1 VAARIPLDVDLE
13 DRLLYG
19 LTPLRFG
26 YLAVAGV
33 AALMI
38 WSAHGPPMAL
48 RIALALLVLGIGAGL
63 AWARWHDRAIDDW
76 LVDLAIFTFRNYQI
90 EFQRP
95 IRPRP
100 SIRPARQPARDR
112 PARPD
117 PGRPLTVAVT
127 AQQPGAGSRSIA
139 VELAVTLAHQGDR
152 VALVDHF
159 KPPGVVPRLT
169 SPLPAGLSIATPLDR
184 TSGPDP
190 DWTVRVLPPGEPVGM
205 PDLAILISEDHAT
218 PAGAN
223 GWHRFKVVMNRG
235 PGGNGCLPFDP
246 ELPAAQTAG
255 TALGIRC
262 PEAPFSQAIG
272 RLAASI
278 RQDLER

>member
-1 VAARIPLDVDLE
+1 MPARIPLDVDLE

-38 WSAHGPPMAL
+38 WSAQGPPLVL
-48 RIALALLVLGIGAGL
+48 RISLALLLLGIGAGL
-63 AWARWHDRAIDDW
+63 AWARWHDRALDDW
-76 LVDLAIFTFRNYQI
+76 LVDLAVFMIRNYQV
-90 EFQRP
+90 EVGRPTRPQPSVRPDRPPARAHPAQPDPQRP
-95 IRPRP
+95 V
-100 SIRPARQPARDR
+100 
-112 PARPD
+112 
-117 PGRPLTVAVT
+117 TVAVT
-127 AQQPGAGSRSIA
+127 ADQPGAGSRSIA
-139 VELAVTLAHQGDR
+139 IELAVTLAREGDR

-159 KPPGVVPRLT
+159 KPPGLVPRLT
-169 SPLPAGLSIATPLDR
+169 SQLPAGLTIATPLDR
-184 TSGPDP
+184 SSGPDP

-205 PDLAILISEDHAT
+205 PDLALLIADDHDT
-218 PAGAN
+218 PAAVDGC
-223 GWHRFKVVMNRG
+223 HRFRVVMNRG

-272 RLAASI
+272 RLAVSI
-278 RQDLER
+278 REELRR